1 MLSVGGN
8 QIEENLDKRTVLV
21 LGSRLLLALLF
32 AVLSCSALRAQDI
45 RIKLLDGRNG
55 HPLSDCLAIWTSS
68 DQRRPLWVR
77 TDKDGIALLHLGDER
92 AVPPSEPNLSR
103 CKDTPTFG
111 SFPHAE
117 TIAAVPDW
125 DVDCQAF
132 DKSKARTKFYPVD
145 EILKGGAAIENS
157 CGKFRTE
164 PKRGELILYAR
175 PPHWWESF
183 RR

>member
-1 MLSVGGN
+1 M
-8 QIEENLDKRTVLV
+8 EEKLDGTLLE
-21 LGSRLLLALLF
+21 LGSRLLLAFLF
-32 AVLSCSALRAQDI
+32 AVLSSSALRAQDI

-55 HPLSDCLAIWTSS
+55 HPLTDCLGIWTSS

-77 TDKDGIALLHLGDER
+77 TDKDGIVILHLGDER
-92 AVPPSEPNLSR
+92 AVPTSEPNLSR

-111 SFPHAE
+111 SISHAE

-125 DVDCQAF
+125 DVDCQTF

-145 EILKGGAAIENS
+145 EILKGGAAAIENS
-157 CGKFRTE
+157 CGKFRME
-164 PKRGELILYAR
+164 PMRGELILFAR

-183 RR
+183 KR